1 MSATMT
7 ATSQKTSKSP
17 CGCGCS
23 GGKTTTPGSCGCS
36 ECATCQGQ
44 GYTRPLFFAGQLLTE
59 DDLQQLTDY
68 VVAKNRLHTRY
79 LAGSGVV
86 CGLEV
91 VCEPCGGGKVIVNPG
106 YALDCCGNDIV
117 LSCPQTL
124 DINKMV
130 RDLKLKLRGGYD
142 CGDPCAGSE
151 TGSTPQS
158 SGTTASTNQASS
170 RGVANSL
177 PTLTPPPPTDPV
189 RKYCLYIDYCEQ
201 PSDPVS
207 PYATDA
213 PCGPT
218 TCQPS
223 RIHEGFRFELRCP
236 PECEPEPPLCCRI
249 CNCIGDRTAF
259 EQTVADSEHLQVY
272 GGRIMEAWEKLRDHP
287 TLPIHNI
294 PHYLNRLAEQTLT
307 LNKALNAVTNSHLK
321 EKTAGSALRS
331 FIDAVFSLASDIAL
345 LRVQSPDIQTQVARA
360 KETNHVVDEA
370 ELTLGAAHKKYASLS
385 HDVISQAL
393 PTALEQAYASA
404 LFRLV
409 HKLVPDADTSAAKPS
424 KSSAEFRGE
433 TARPYQLTQTYV
445 RFLAAGALITPH
457 FQSAATHALTA
468 LRDWLLYHLETSPQ
482 TCCDLFQEVLA
493 ITLPP
498 QTSQDELH
506 TSDIKLIAGASL
518 TLCEAVR
525 KVLSSC
531 VCSALI
537 PPCPSC
543 DDPGVL
549 LACLTVQ
556 DCQVKNICNME
567 RDFVLTPLA
576 IRYWI
581 PEIQRFGEK
590 VEEWCC
596 QCGCPKE
603 GETQKP
609 ERVDSAFPVMESASP
624 FGRIATWLLRA
635 ACPDLW
641 KSRDAGMA
649 DRFSKVLLNMQSASQ
664 ESAKEVPS
672 ATVAPETAAI
682 REAVQVATATLE
694 KDLGNA
700 LNDLE
705 SIRNDHKKLLDR
717 VAHLEKA
724 RKQPKGQPEE

>member
-7 ATSQKTSKSP
+7 ATSQKASKSP

-23 GGKTTTPGSCGCS
+23 GGKTTTSGSCGCS

-91 VCEPCGGGKVIVNPG
+91 ICEPCGGGKVIVNPG

-142 CGDPCAGSE
+142 CGDPCVGSE
-151 TGSTPQS
+151 TGSTTQS
-158 SGTTASTNQASS
+158 SGTTASANQANS
-170 RGVANSL
+170 RGVTTG
-177 PTLTPPPPTDPV
+177 PILTPPPPPNPA

-201 PSDPVS
+201 PTDPVS

-218 TCQPS
+218 TCQPT

-287 TLPIHNI
+287 TLPIHNM
-294 PHYLNRLAEQTLT
+294 PHFLNRLKDRTVI
-307 LNKALNAVTNSHLK
+307 LNEALGALGDLK
-321 EKTAGSALRS
+321 SSQMKDKTAVSIFRS
-331 FIDAVFSLASDIAL
+331 FVDATFSLSSDFAL
-345 LRVQSPDIQTQVARA
+345 FRVQPSETRHESSEVVSAAKVLGRA
-360 KETNHVVDEA
+360 SA
-370 ELTLGAAHKKYASLS
+370 EYASLG
-385 HDVISQAL
+385 HALITQAL
-393 PTALEQAYASA
+393 PTFLEKAHASA
-404 LFRLV
+404 LFSLV
-409 HKLVPDADTSAAKPS
+409 QKLVPDSDTSAAKPS
-424 KSSAEFRGE
+424 KSSAEFKGA
-433 TARPYQLTQTYV
+433 TPQPYPFTQTPV
-445 RFLAAGALITPH
+445 LLLAAGAVINP
-457 FQSAATHALTA
+457 AAVDSLTA
-468 LRDWLLYHLETSPQ
+468 LRDWLLYHLEHSPQ
-482 TCCDLFQEVLA
+482 TCCDLLREVLA
-493 ITLPP
+493 LTLPP
-498 QTSQDELH
+498 QTSQDDSTLGDARL
-506 TSDIKLIAGASL
+506 TAVASL

-525 KVLSSC
+525 EVLRSC

-581 PEIQRFGEK
+581 PEIQRFGEMI
-590 VEEWCC
+590 EEWCC
-596 QCGCPKE
+596 QCGCPKKD
-603 GETQKP
+603 ETQKP
-609 ERVDSAFPVMESASP
+609 GRYDSAFSVMESASP

-635 ACPDLW
+635 ACPGLW
-641 KSRDAGMA
+641 KSRDASLP
-649 DRFSKVLLNMQSASQ
+649 DRISEVILNMQAASQ

-672 ATVAPETAAI
+672 ATVAPDTAAI
-682 REAVQVATATLE
+682 REAVNVATATLE

-700 LNDLE
+700 LSDLE